1 MRILRPVSFRLT
13 LVALVLMLSACGF
26 HLRNALMLPPD
37 LGEIDI
43 VSSDPYSRLAR
54 SVERA
59 LAAAGAQIADPGVT
73 DVAVLAIQSERWASL
88 PASLDAQGRA
98 QEYTLRYAVV
108 FTMRDADGQDIVP
121 QQAIELARD
130 YLAPPTDAIGAESE
144 RELLS
149 RELEREMT
157 ASIIRRIDAVFR
169 NPMERN
175 RPQERARP

>member
-1 MRILRPVSFRLT
+1 MSLFRPRSIRLAAA
-13 LVALVLMLSACGF
+13 ALALSLLLPACGF
-26 HLRNALMLPPD
+26 HLRNALTLPPD
-37 LGEIDI
+37 LGPVDI

-59 LAAAGAQIADPGVT
+59 LAAAGAEIAEPRAE
-73 DVAVLAIQSERWASL
+73 DVAVLNIQSERWAAL

-108 FTMRDADGQDIVP
+108 FSMRDADGRDVVP

-130 YLAPPTDAIGAESE
+130 YLSPPTDSIGADSE

-169 NPMERN
+169 NP
-175 RPQERARP
+175 QERTRR

>member
-1 MRILRPVSFRLT
+1 MRTLRPVFLP
-13 LVALVLMLSACGF
+13 LALIALVMLSACGF
-26 HLRNALMLPPD
+26 HLRNALTLPPN
-37 LGEIDI
+37 LGPVDI

-59 LAAAGAQIADPGVT
+59 LAAAGAEIADSDAT
-73 DVAVLAIQSERWASL
+73 DVATLNIQSERWAAL

-108 FTMRDADGQDIVP
+108 FSMRDADGRDIVP
-121 QQAIELARD
+121 QQAIELSRD
-130 YLAPPTDAIGAESE
+130 YLAPPADSIGADSE

-149 RELEREMT
+149 REMEREMT

-169 NPMERN
+169 NPQLRSAE
-175 RPQERARP
+175 

>member
-1 MRILRPVSFRLT
+1 MSLRHLRPIRLAA
-13 LVALVLMLSACGF
+13 VALASSLLLAACGF
-26 HLRNALMLPPD
+26 HLRNALMLPPN
-37 LGEIDI
+37 LGPVDI

-59 LAAAGAQIADPGVT
+59 LAAAGADIAAPRAV
-73 DVAVLAIQSERWASL
+73 DVAVLNIQSERWAAL

-108 FTMRDADGQDIVP
+108 FSMRDADGRDIVP

-149 RELEREMT
+149 REMEREMT

-169 NPMERN
+169 NP
-175 RPQERARP
+175 QERARG

>member
-1 MRILRPVSFRLT
+1 MRILRPVFLPLA
-13 LVALVLMLSACGF
+13 LVALVLTLSACGF
-26 HLRNALMLPPD
+26 HLRNALTLPPN
-37 LGEIDI
+37 LGPVDI

-59 LAAAGAQIADPGVT
+59 LAAAGAEIADPDATGVAT
-73 DVAVLAIQSERWASL
+73 LNIQSERWAAL

-108 FTMRDADGQDIVP
+108 FSMRDADGRDIVP

-130 YLAPPTDAIGAESE
+130 YLSPPTDSIGADSE

-169 NPMERN
+169 NP
-175 RPQERARP
+175 QERTRE

>member
-1 MRILRPVSFRLT
+1 MRILRPVFLSLALVT
-13 LVALVLMLSACGF
+13 LVLTLSACGF
-26 HLRNALMLPPD
+26 HLRNALTLPPD
-37 LGEIDI
+37 LGPVD
-43 VSSDPYSRLAR
+43 VTSRDPYSRLAR

-59 LAAAGAQIADPGVT
+59 LASAGAQVAAPDAM
-73 DVAVLAIQSERWASL
+73 DVAVLNIHSERWAAL

-108 FTMRDADGQDIVP
+108 FSLRDADGQDVVP

-130 YLAPPTDAIGAESE
+130 YVSPPADSIGADSE

-169 NPMERN
+169 NP
-175 RPQERARP
+175 QERVRE

>member
-1 MRILRPVSFRLT
+1 MRILRPVFLPLA
-13 LVALVLMLSACGF
+13 LVALVLTLSACGF
-26 HLRNALMLPPD
+26 HLRNALTLPPN
-37 LGEIDI
+37 LGPVDI

-59 LAAAGAQIADPGVT
+59 LAAAGAEIAEPRAT
-73 DVAVLAIQSERWASL
+73 DVATLNIQSERWAAL

-108 FTMRDADGQDIVP
+108 FSMRDADGRDIVP

-130 YLAPPTDAIGAESE
+130 YLAPPTDSIGADSE

-169 NPMERN
+169 NP
-175 RPQERARP
+175 QERIRE

>member
-1 MRILRPVSFRLT
+1 MRILRPVFLPLA
-13 LVALVLMLSACGF
+13 LVALVLTLSACGF
-26 HLRNALMLPPD
+26 HLRNALTLPPN
-37 LGEIDI
+37 LGPVDI

-59 LAAAGAQIADPGVT
+59 LAAAGAEIADPDATGVAT
-73 DVAVLAIQSERWASL
+73 LNIRSERWAAL

-108 FTMRDADGQDIVP
+108 FSMRDADGVDIVP

-130 YLAPPTDAIGAESE
+130 YLAPPTDSIGADSE

-169 NPMERN
+169 NPR
-175 RPQERARP
+175 ERARE

>member
-1 MRILRPVSFRLT
+1 MSLSRPRSIPLAATALALT
-13 LVALVLMLSACGF
+13 LLLSACGF
-26 HLRNALMLPPD
+26 HLRNALTLPPD
-37 LGEIDI
+37 LGAVDI
-43 VSSDPYSRLAR
+43 VSGDPYSRLAR

-59 LAAAGAQIADPGVT
+59 LAAAGATIATPDTT
-73 DVAVLAIQSERWASL
+73 DTAVLSIRSERWASL

-108 FTMRDADGQDIVP
+108 FSMRDADGRDIVP
-121 QQAIELARD
+121 EQAIELARD
-130 YLAPPTDAIGAESE
+130 YLALPTDSIGADSE

-169 NPMERN
+169 NP
-175 RPQERARP
+175 QERSRE

>member
-1 MRILRPVSFRLT
+1 MSLFRPIRLAAAALALSV
-13 LVALVLMLSACGF
+13 LVSACGF
-26 HLRNALMLPPD
+26 HLRNALTLPPD
-37 LGEIDI
+37 LGPVDV
-43 VSSDPYSRLAR
+43 VSGDPYSRLAR

-59 LAAAGAQIADPGVT
+59 LAAAGA
-73 DVAVLAIQSERWASL
+73 DVAGEDAVDTAVLDIQSERWAAL

-108 FTMRDADGQDIVP
+108 FSMRDADGRDIVP

-130 YLAPPTDAIGAESE
+130 YLALPADSIGADSE

-169 NPMERN
+169 NP
-175 RPQERARP
+175 QERSRE

>member
-1 MRILRPVSFRLT
+1 MTRILL
-13 LVALVLMLSACGF
+13 ALVLVLGLAGCGF
-26 HLRNALMLPPD
+26 HLRNALTLPPD
-37 LGEIDI
+37 LGPVDI

-59 LAAAGAQIADPGVT
+59 LAAAGAEIAEPRAE
-73 DVAVLAIQSERWASL
+73 DVAVLNIQSERWAAL

-108 FTMRDADGQDIVP
+108 FSMRDADGRDVVP

-130 YLAPPTDAIGAESE
+130 YLAPPTDAIGADSE

-169 NPMERN
+169 NP
-175 RPQERARP
+175 QERARR

>member
-1 MRILRPVSFRLT
+1 MRILRPVFLPLA
-13 LVALVLMLSACGF
+13 LVALVLTLSACGF
-26 HLRNALMLPPD
+26 HLRNALTLPPN
-37 LGEIDI
+37 LGPVDI

-59 LAAAGAQIADPGVT
+59 LGAAGADIADPGAT
-73 DVAVLAIQSERWASL
+73 DVATLNIQSERWAAL

-108 FTMRDADGQDIVP
+108 FSMRDADGRDIVP

-130 YLAPPTDAIGAESE
+130 YLAPPTDSIGADSE

-157 ASIIRRIDAVFR
+157 ASIVRRIDAVFR
-169 NPMERN
+169 NPQERN
-175 RPQERARP
+175 RE

>member
-1 MRILRPVSFRLT
+1 MSLRHLRPIRLAA
-13 LVALVLMLSACGF
+13 VALALSLLLSACGF

-37 LGEIDI
+37 LGPVDI

-59 LAAAGAQIADPGVT
+59 LAAAGARSTDRAV
-73 DVAVLAIQSERWASL
+73 DVAVLNIQSERWAAL

-108 FTMRDADGQDIVP
+108 FSMRDADGRDIVP

-130 YLAPPTDAIGAESE
+130 YLAPPTDSIGADSE

-169 NPMERN
+169 NP
-175 RPQERARP
+175 QERTRG

>member
-1 MRILRPVSFRLT
+1 MRILRPVFLPLALVT
-13 LVALVLMLSACGF
+13 LVLTLSACGF
-26 HLRNALMLPPD
+26 HLRNALTLPPN
-37 LGEIDI
+37 LGPVDI

-59 LAAAGAQIADPGVT
+59 LAAAGAEIADPDAT
-73 DVAVLAIQSERWASL
+73 DVATLNIQSERWAAL

-108 FTMRDADGQDIVP
+108 FSMRDADGRDVIL

-130 YLAPPTDAIGAESE
+130 YLAPPADSIGADSE

-169 NPMERN
+169 NP
-175 RPQERARP
+175 QERVRE

>member
-1 MRILRPVSFRLT
+1 MSILRPVSLRLAA
-13 LVALVLMLSACGF
+13 VATVLALTLSACGF
-26 HLRNALMLPPD
+26 HLRNALTLPAE
-37 LGEIDI
+37 LGPVDI

-59 LAAAGAQIADPGVT
+59 LAAAGAQIAEQDAV
-73 DVAVLAIQSERWASL
+73 DVAVLDIRSERWASL

-108 FTMRDADGQDIVP
+108 FSMRDADGRDIVP

-130 YLAPPTDAIGAESE
+130 YLALPTDSIGADSE

-169 NPMERN
+169 NP
-175 RPQERARP
+175 QERERG